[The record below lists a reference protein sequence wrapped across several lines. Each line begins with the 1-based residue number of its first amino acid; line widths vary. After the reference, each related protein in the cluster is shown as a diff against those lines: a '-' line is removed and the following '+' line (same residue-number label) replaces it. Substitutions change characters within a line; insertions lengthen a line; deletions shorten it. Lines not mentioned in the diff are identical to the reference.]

1 MGNMIK
7 RKLKI
12 TSPEDAMTLG
22 QKMFEQAVIENHRK
36 YSTKNPRIKVS
47 SAKAKSR
54 RCQDW
59 TAAKI
64 SDLIGLPWGKD
75 QPIEPRGMGQTG
87 VDIRLDREAL
97 AKFPHSVECKW
108 NEKWDVPGA
117 IRQAKANQMS
127 GTQWLLVMTKN
138 QEIRGQ
144 SEKVVILDAE
154 VFFQLLALIPGERKG
169 L

>member
-1 MGNMIK
+1 
-7 RKLKI
+7 
-12 TSPEDAMTLG
+12 
-22 QKMFEQAVIENHRK
+22 
-36 YSTKNPRIKVS
+36 
-47 SAKAKSR
+47 
-54 RCQDW
+54 
-59 TAAKI
+59 
-64 SDLIGLPWGKD
+64 
-75 QPIEPRGMGQTG
+75 MGQTG